1 MQEHDLALGVAAGN
15 RDHRCAQVLTA
26 VVHAQPTGKQ
36 AIAVGVVDNL
46 TRSHACTYE
55 RSGNDLTPDI
65 NIISGIGD
73 NLGLALGAR

>member
-1 MQEHDLALGVAAGN
+1 M
-15 RDHRCAQVLTA
+15 
-26 VVHAQPTGKQ
+26 HAQPTGKQ

-46 TRSHACTYE
+46 TGVHARTYE

-65 NIISGIGD
+65 NIIPGIGD